1 MEVNPNL
8 SSPYIANS
16 FNVDHATSHRRH
28 ATRTMG
34 AQKMPRVRG
43 HIVSSDWPDRLD
55 TIR

>member
-1 MEVNPNL
+1 MKVNPNL